1 MKRTNCPNCG
11 APINEVVCPYCGTV
25 FYDFTAID
33 SEKPTYIRMNMDGKQ
48 FVFKALMV
56 SANIDLKQD
65 EYPLFADIF
74 ADNRIV
80 STNSAM
86 VSIEFMILQDDEGV
100 LMKVRE
106 KKDDD

>member
-65 EYPLFADIF
+65 EDEYPLF

-80 STNSAM
+80 STNRAM
-86 VSIEFMILQDDEGV
+86 ASIEFMILQDDEGV

>member
-33 SEKPTYIRMNMDGKQ
+33 SEKPTYICMNMDGKQ
-48 FVFKALMV
+48 FVFRALMV

-65 EYPLFADIF
+65 EYPLFAD
-74 ADNRIV
+74 NRIV
-80 STNSAM
+80 STCWHHRAM
-86 VSIEFMILQDDEGV
+86 ASIEFMILQDDEGV

>member
-33 SEKPTYIRMNMDGKQ
+33 SEKPTYICMNMDGKQ
-48 FVFKALMV
+48 FVFRALMV

-65 EYPLFADIF
+65 EYPLFAD
-74 ADNRIV
+74 NRIV
-80 STNSAM
+80 STSQHYRARA
-86 VSIEFMILQDDEGV
+86 SIEFMILQDDEGV